1 MSYPIADTFMVL
13 AALGGLVSLILVL
26 LLFLHGV
33 LRDLRLLLHVR
44 RSLLQF
50 RLRTLLLGCALVQVA
65 IAILTWKG
73 EWCGTGILFCAAVLS
88 FFAWCIWT
96 CLADAWRPAASR
108 RWKHITRPKRIVE
121 PTEEE

>member
-1 MSYPIADTFMVL
+1 MSYLTPDTFMIL
-13 AALGGLVSLILVL
+13 AGLGGLVSLILVL

-33 LRDLRLLLHVR
+33 VRDLRLLRHVR

-73 EWCGTGILFCAAVLS
+73 EWVGTGILFCAAVLS

-96 CLADAWRPAASR
+96 CLADAWRGAASR
-108 RWKHITRPKRIVE
+108 RWKHITRPRNIGDI
-121 PTEEE
+121 TEKD